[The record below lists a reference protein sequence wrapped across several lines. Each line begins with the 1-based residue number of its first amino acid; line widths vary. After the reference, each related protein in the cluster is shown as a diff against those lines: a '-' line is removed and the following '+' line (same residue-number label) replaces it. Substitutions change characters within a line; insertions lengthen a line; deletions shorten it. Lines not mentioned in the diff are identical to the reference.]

1 MARFK
6 NVLLVDDNEIDNL
19 INERIIATSKFA
31 GNITVR
37 NSVVAALSYLRGL
50 ESDPDTIPDFIFLD
64 LNMPGRDGFSFL
76 DEYNVLP
83 PAITGRARVIVVS
96 SSMSTDDINK
106 ASSNKHVVKY
116 INKPLSEKYLEAIT

>member
-31 GNITVR
+31 SNVIVK
-37 NSVVAALSYLRGL
+37 NSVSSALSFLK
-50 ESDPDTIPDFIFLD
+50 EIKSNTEEVPEFIFLD

-76 DEYNVLP
+76 EEYETLP
-83 PAITGRARVIVVS
+83 KLVTEKARVIVVS

-106 ASSNKHVVKY
+106 ASANKHVIKY
-116 INKPLSEKYLEAIT
+116 INKPLSEKYLEAIV